1 MYDEEMPLT
10 ISVALFLNELIIL
23 LSEKYR
29 SMTLNFTWKEART
42 TDKILKDILPE
53 ATSDDAKYYLDQ
65 IGLVW

>member
-53 ATSDDAKYYLDQ
+53 ATSDDVKYYLDQ